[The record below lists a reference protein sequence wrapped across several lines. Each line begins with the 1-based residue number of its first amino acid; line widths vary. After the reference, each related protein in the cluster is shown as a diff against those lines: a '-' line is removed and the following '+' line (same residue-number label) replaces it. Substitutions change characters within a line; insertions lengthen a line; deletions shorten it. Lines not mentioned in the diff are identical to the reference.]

1 MRSTQR
7 RQRPSTICWE
17 WFARGVARK
26 RRVDCEVRIGYEC
39 SVRPDAG
46 DPRLVDRLRREQK
59 KDVGVPQPVFA
70 EIAYGI
76 ERLPR
81 SKRRDA
87 LRHRFDIVRA
97 ELQRAEW
104 SDGVTEAFGT
114 IKAALE
120 RRGRR
125 IEDFDAAIA
134 AHAFALDAVLVTAN
148 VDDMVRVAGLIVE
161 DWTARG

>member
-1 MRSTQR
+1 MR
-7 RQRPSTICWE
+7 
-17 WFARGVARK
+17 
-26 RRVDCEVRIGYEC
+26 
-39 SVRPDAG
+39 G

-81 SKRRDA
+81 SKRREA

-104 SDGVTEAFGT
+104 SDVVTEAFGT

-134 AHAFALDAVLVTAN
+134 ATRSPS
-148 VDDMVRVAGLIVE
+148 MRSS
-161 DWTARG
+161 